1 MAAAG
6 FLSWISKFI
15 MKSSYLLLFSLLT
28 SDTYHFHVF
37 LSVSHHVTV
46 PLEHF
51 ITCYM
56 RMFSLAETKPDLQ
69 QKLRLKGN
77 GLLSLA
83 PFLPSDTM
91 FPATLFYS

>member
-1 MAAAG
+1 
-6 FLSWISKFI
+6 
-15 MKSSYLLLFSLLT
+15 LLLFSLLT
-28 SDTYHFHVF
+28 SDTYHFNVF

-51 ITCYM
+51 ITCYT

-77 GLLSLA
+77 GLLSLV
-83 PFLPSDTM
+83 PFLPSDTI
-91 FPATLFYS
+91 FPATF